1 METSVDITLTTAEPL
16 TDADFAKE
24 WWSTDHFRLLPGE
37 HDDHTVFA
45 IDFYDR
51 CKYFGYT
58 KELVFYRAASLAA
71 HIDSWAPNAFVME
84 HAARVPYTIRCISSG
99 LNDLQARRLR
109 EHARCPS
116 AAELTHSSRQHRPDP
131 QLLAT
136 RTRRAASPRDPFW
149 RTSRDENVSETPP
162 GTVQIRLLEHPATST
177 ARNYGKS
184 NFTVIRARIVYTFF
198 YGDHNGTKTTA

>member
-1 METSVDITLTTAEPL
+1 METSVDITLATAEPL

-24 WWSTDHFRLLPGE
+24 WWSTDRFRLLPGE

-84 HAARVPYTIRCISSG
+84 HAAASPIHHP
-99 LNDLQARRLR
+99 LHQLRLER
-109 EHARCPS
+109 PAGQEAPEHARCPS

-136 RTRRAASPRDPFW
+136 RTRRTASPRDRSGEPAGMKTLVKPHLE
-149 RTSRDENVSETPP
+149 RSRYPTGAP
-162 GTVQIRLLEHPATST
+162 R
-177 ARNYGKS
+177 
-184 NFTVIRARIVYTFF
+184 
-198 YGDHNGTKTTA
+198 